1 MFTGLGEQEKGKKHD
16 QSVKILLFCLYFDTQ
31 YNELFLS
38 FVELFSFKSY
48 DIATAYL
55 WLYLRSCFNNHEK

>member
-1 MFTGLGEQEKGKKHD
+1 MCHDLFSGYTGEPPMFTGLGEPEKVK
-16 QSVKILLFCLYFDTQ
+16 SVVRLGLRFCYFVYILI

-55 WLYLRSCFNNHEK
+55 

>member
-1 MFTGLGEQEKGKKHD
+1 MFTGLGEPEKVK
-16 QSVKILLFCLYFDTQ
+16 SVVRLGLRFCYFVYILI

-55 WLYLRSCFNNHEK
+55 